1 MENNNLESIIRNL
14 GSTYD
19 ELKAKKIIN
28 TEKPTELYIDSDTL
42 EIELSEN
49 VELVFSPEKLRL
61 EMIYIRLRKEES
73 GRSALDLPDYLSLL
87 KNKAAVQHELGRPI
101 YSKNTLELHATELYG
116 WDTYQLK
123 GSLHPE
129 ALLDIQYNKSMEVVY
144 LIISVMDKN
153 I

>member
-19 ELKAKKIIN
+19 ELKEKKIIN
-28 TEKPTELYIDSDTL
+28 TKKPTALYLESDTL

-49 VELVFSPEKLRL
+49 VELVFCPDKLRL
-61 EMIYIRLRKEES
+61 EMIYIRV
-73 GRSALDLPDYLSLL
+73 RSRASDKCSLLLPDYLSLL
-87 KNKAAVQHELGRPI
+87 KDKAAVQQELGSPI

-123 GSLHPE
+123 TSLHPE

>member
-14 GSTYD
+14 GKTYD

-28 TEKPTELYIDSDTL
+28 TEKPAALYLDSDTL

-49 VELVFSPEKLRL
+49 IELVFSPEKLRL
-61 EMIYIRLRKEES
+61 EMIYIRLIPETNDKNS
-73 GRSALDLPDYLSLL
+73 LLLPDYLSFL
-87 KNKAAVQHELGRPI
+87 KDKAAVQQELGNPI
-101 YSKNTLELHATELYG
+101 YSKSTLELHATELYG

-129 ALLDIQYNKSMEVVY
+129 ALLDIQYNRSMEVAY